1 MKKLLTLGILVWSMY
16 FAVFPALLNAAVLE
30 DSSSS
35 EAEYAS
41 CYNDGAEIV
50 RSILDSVGEEV
61 FIDSIGRIASE
72 MQNMGGVKSLES
84 EEFSSIFVEETTKLV
99 NMLALSLDE
108 ETLSAISSGP
118 IFELLSNLT
127 SSAGFQD
134 FFKSINSVDTVDM
147 GFGKDV
153 QQGGILSIPA
163 SMLSTIT
170 SIFNT
175 FLSPILGTAT
185 GAAGAGAVGAGA
197 IGVDVVQTGV
207 LLSADGAGAL
217 ASAIVDALQTAGLLS
232 ADVLAGLGGI
242 AGAEVIDLIEKFVV
256 DIVELL
262 HFPTVL
268 GAGAYGA
275 GSGFLLG
282 TISSALGRI
291 LATPVW
297 YALTAPF
304 QTLFSLGDG
313 VLMGFIGGFA
323 GLAVGVLG
331 YIASHLM
338 DVLTNFI
345 IIPGLDYNSTYWTV
359 GGAAIV
365 AALGAIGGAIG
376 GALLGAKAGFTSI
389 PVLYGGIS
397 GIVHGAIFGA
407 LSGMILGGGAG
418 LIALSGA

>member
-1 MKKLLTLGILVWSMY
+1 MKKLLTLGILVWSGY
-16 FAVFPALLNAAVLE
+16 FAVFPALLDAAVLE
-30 DSSSS
+30 NSSSHK
-35 EAEYAS
+35 AEYAS
-41 CYNDGAEIV
+41 YYNDGAEIV

-108 ETLSAISSGP
+108 DTLSAISSGP

-134 FFKSINSVDTVDM
+134 FFKSINSADTVDM

-163 SMLSTIT
+163 SMLSTVT
-170 SIFNT
+170 SIFNA
-175 FLSPILGTAT
+175 FLSPILGT
-185 GAAGAGAVGAGA
+185 
-197 IGVDVVQTGV
+197 
-207 LLSADGAGAL
+207 S
-217 ASAIVDALQTAGLLS
+217 AGLLS
-232 ADVLAGLGGI
+232 ADATGAALSAVTDLVLTAGLLLVDLVAALWSV
-242 AGAEVIDLIEKFVV
+242 AGLLGVDATGAALGAVATAEGLDLLEKFVV
-256 DIVELL
+256 DLVELTL
-262 HFPTVL
+262 RDPTVP
-268 GAGAYGA
+268 GAAIYGA

-291 LATPVW
+291 LSTPIW
-297 YALTAPF
+297 YALTAPL
-304 QTLFSLGDG
+304 QMLFSLGDG
-313 VLMGFIGGFA
+313 VLMGIVGAIA
-323 GLAVGVLG
+323 GVLVGVIG
-331 YIASHLM
+331 FVVTHGM
-338 DVLTNFI
+338 DLFSN
-345 IIPGLDYNSTYWTV
+345 IIPGYDYNSTMWTV

-365 AALGAIGGAIG
+365 AALGAIGGGIAG
-376 GALLGAKAGFTSI
+376 GVLGIKAGFTSI
-389 PVLYGGIS
+389 PPIYGAVS
-397 GIVHGAIFGA
+397 GCVYGVILGA